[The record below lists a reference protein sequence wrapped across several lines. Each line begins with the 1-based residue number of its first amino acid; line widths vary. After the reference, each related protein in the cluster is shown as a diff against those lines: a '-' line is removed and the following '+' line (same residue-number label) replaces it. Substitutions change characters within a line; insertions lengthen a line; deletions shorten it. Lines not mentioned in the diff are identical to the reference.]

1 MRCSPAEFALRR
13 FRNVVARQQIV
24 GDLVELVPGCL
35 TVTVV
40 SDDKGGPG
48 IEFLVLLM
56 PAGELGTNQV
66 PNQLE
71 QFYAIKRR
79 QLRRLPI
86 GLEELL
92 EGGIVHHGD
101 TRRHLEDPAA

>member
-1 MRCSPAEFALRR
+1 MVLRDAG
-13 FRNVVARQQIV
+13 ARQKSV
-24 GDLVELVPGCL
+24 SDLVKFVPRCL
-35 TVTVV
+35 AVTVV
-40 SDDKGGPG
+40 SDDKGRTG
-48 IEFLVLLM
+48 IEFLILLM
-56 PAGELGTNQV
+56 PAGELGTDQI
-66 PNQLE
+66 PHQLE

-79 QLRRLPI
+79 QLRGLPI